1 MCKTSLA
8 HVQSQKAICC
18 LLVDILDSRRTFHRP
33 IVTHNYNTLKTQ
45 INTASNTKTTVQPYC
60 FEPQRPNSVAVDI
73 DSVREQAS
81 DSGADSEAE
90 GDAWDGVDVE
100 TEGWRL
106 HQMLW
111 CTCENC
117 TRLPTI
123 PENICCR
130 EMESLGT
137 KLEGVK
143 CVTKHADFGTICLNP
158 AVLRTALVARDD
170 IRRDGLRE
178 PIKNE

>member
-1 MCKTSLA
+1 M
-8 HVQSQKAICC
+8 SQV
-18 LLVDILDSRRTFHRP
+18 VDILDSRRTCHRP
-33 IVTHNYNTLKTQ
+33 SFTHNMHYNTLNTQ
-45 INTASNTKTTVQPYC
+45 ISTASNNKTTVQPYC
-60 FEPQRPNSVAVDI
+60 FEPLRPNSVAVDN

-81 DSGADSEAE
+81 DSGADSA
-90 GDAWDGVDVE
+90 GDAWNGVDVE

-117 TRLPTI
+117 ARLPTI

-130 EMESLGT
+130 EMESLST

-170 IRRDGLRE
+170 MRRDGLWE